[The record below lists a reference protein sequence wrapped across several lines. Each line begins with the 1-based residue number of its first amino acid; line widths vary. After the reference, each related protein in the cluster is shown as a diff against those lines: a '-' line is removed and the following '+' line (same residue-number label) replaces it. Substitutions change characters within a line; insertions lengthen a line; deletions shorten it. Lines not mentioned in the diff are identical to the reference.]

1 VSQGTA
7 LTHGATD
14 PVLTRLA
21 DAIIIPPFPGPV
33 APGWVLDALARGLA
47 GVTLFG
53 QNVSSPEQLAA
64 LTASLRE
71 AAGGPD
77 PVIAVDEEGGDVTRI
92 AHLAGSRYPGNAALG
107 AVDDA
112 ALTRDVH
119 CALGADLAALGI
131 NVNLAPSADVNT
143 AADNPVIG
151 TRSFGS
157 GPELVAR
164 HVAAAVAGLQA
175 AGVAACAK
183 HFPGHGS
190 TRTDTHDSVATVDAP
205 LALLA
210 RRDLPPFAAAIDAG
224 VRAIMPGHLRVP
236 ELTGELPASQS
247 PAALTRL
254 LRGELG
260 FTGVI
265 VSDGLE
271 MRAVSEP
278 FGMPE
283 AAVLAVAAGTDL
295 LCLGRDQDQLSYLA
309 VRDGLAAAAASGR
322 MPPERLEDAAARV
335 AGLRAWA
342 AAARPSGPAASLAAA
357 GGDDVGLAA
366 ARRAIRVTGALG
378 PLDRPVVVEVV
389 PPPNIAVG
397 PVPWGL
403 GTWVPADSIVRAGT
417 GLPAAELARQVD
429 AALAAA
435 LGRPVIVVVRDAHRH
450 LAAREAATR
459 VLAARPDAVVLEMG
473 LPVWRPPGGAH
484 VATYGA
490 ARTSGLAAAEV
501 FGLTGRPARL
511 GVGRSCCSRPG
522 HGSPACIM
530 LDMRLSAR
538 ADYALRAAIELAA
551 ASGGGR
557 HVTADQ
563 LARTQGIPGKFLEA
577 ILTQLRRGGLVRSQ
591 RGPDGGFWLARP
603 ASDISLADIIRA
615 IDGPLVGVRG
625 ERPENLGY
633 IGAAEPLQTVW
644 IALRANERAILE
656 DVTLEHIVSGHL
668 PESVI
673 KLADD
678 PRAWA

>member
-1 VSQGTA
+1 VSQDTA

-21 DAIIIPPFPGPV
+21 EAIIIPPFPGPV

-71 AAGGPD
+71 AADGPD
-77 PVIAVDEEGGDVTRI
+77 PVIAIDEEGGDVTRI

-107 AVDDA
+107 AVDDV
-112 ALTRDVH
+112 ALTRDVY

-157 GPELVAR
+157 DPELVSR

-190 TRTDTHDSVATVDAP
+190 TRTDTHDSVATVNAP

-210 RRDLPPFAAAIDAG
+210 RRDLPPFAVAIDAG
-224 VRAIMPGHLRVP
+224 VRAVMPGHLRVP

-309 VRDGLAAAAASGR
+309 VRDALVAAAASGR

-335 AGLRAWA
+335 AELRAWA
-342 AAARPSGPAASLAAA
+342 AAARLSGPAAGQAAA
-357 GGDDVGLAA
+357 DGEDVGLAA
-366 ARRAIRVTGALG
+366 ARRAIRVTGALDG

-403 GTWVPADSIVRAGT
+403 GMWVPAGSIVRIGT
-417 GLPAAELARQVD
+417 GLPAPELGRRVD

-435 LGRPVIVVVRDAHRH
+435 SGRSLIVVVRDAHRH
-450 LAAREAATR
+450 LAAREAVTR
-459 VLAARPDAVVLEMG
+459 LLAVRPDAVVLEMG
-473 LPVWRPPGGAH
+473 LPVWRPPGGAY
-484 VATYGA
+484 VASYGA
-490 ARTSGLAAAEV
+490 AR
-501 FGLTGRPARL
+501 
-511 GVGRSCCSRPG
+511 
-522 HGSPACIM
+522 
-530 LDMRLSAR
+530 R
-538 ADYALRAAIELAA
+538 A
-551 ASGGGR
+551 
-557 HVTADQ
+557 
-563 LARTQGIPGKFLEA
+563 
-577 ILTQLRRGGLVRSQ
+577 
-591 RGPDGGFWLARP
+591 
-603 ASDISLADIIRA
+603 
-615 IDGPLVGVRG
+615 
-625 ERPENLGY
+625 
-633 IGAAEPLQTVW
+633 
-644 IALRANERAILE
+644 
-656 DVTLEHIVSGHL
+656 
-668 PESVI
+668 
-673 KLADD
+673 
-678 PRAWA
+678 